1 MKFSKGKRVFLYF
14 ILFIGI
20 GIFITWST
28 HEAGKYQTG
37 QKEIKV
43 DLVDAAEYTDQVRP
57 WLQLVAV
64 DGSLENIKIVRQN
77 LIDLQGLEYSLV
89 DTHMNIFL
97 GFDAWENFL
106 LTSDQT
112 YKDQVEQRL
121 SLASEAM
128 PDLKE
133 DLENL
138 KKLLD
143 V

>member
-1 MKFSKGKRVFLYF
+1 MKFSKEKKIFLYF

-20 GIFITWST
+20 GMSITWAT
-28 HEAGKYQTG
+28 HETGKYQVD
-37 QKEIKV
+37 QKEIIV
-43 DLVDAAEYTDQVRP
+43 DLVNTTEYIDQVRP
-57 WLQLVAV
+57 LLQLVAI
-64 DGSLENIKIVRQN
+64 DSSLENIKIVRQD
-77 LIDLQGLEYSLV
+77 LMDLQGLEYSLG

-97 GFDAWENFL
+97 GFDAWEKFL

-112 YKDQVEQRL
+112 YKDQVEKRL

-128 PDLKE
+128 PSLRE